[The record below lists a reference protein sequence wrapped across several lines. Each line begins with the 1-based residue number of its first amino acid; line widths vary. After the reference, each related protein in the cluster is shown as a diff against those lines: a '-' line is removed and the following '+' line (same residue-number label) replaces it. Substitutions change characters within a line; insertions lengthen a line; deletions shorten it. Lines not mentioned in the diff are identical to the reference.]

1 MKYPRVN
8 LLKKT
13 EQRYQGAVSHRF
25 MLVTLVVAP
34 ILFIAVLSG
43 VKLIQYAG
51 VQSSLKAS
59 REIWERLEPRLNLYK
74 EEQRSLSSSKQ
85 ALGLFTGWQGTQV
98 SLSTLL
104 AEIQATVPTG
114 IQLKRLGIRSEPKTS
129 VYGKPADFVL
139 DYTLML
145 QGVAEGERAEDAV
158 IGLRKDLLE
167 SENMDSTFES
177 VKLASMRKR
186 AGKGGQSMREFTLEG
201 SGRKG
206 GGQ

>member
-34 ILFIAVLSG
+34 ILLIAVLSG
-43 VKLIQYAG
+43 IKLIQYVG
-51 VQSSLKAS
+51 VQSSLKSS

-74 EEQRSLSSSKQ
+74 EEQRSRASSKQ
-85 ALGLFTGWQGTQV
+85 ALELFTGWQGTQV
-98 SLSTLL
+98 SLASLL
-104 AEIQATVPTG
+104 VEIQATVPSS
-114 IQLKRLGIRSEPKTS
+114 IQLKRLAIRSEQKTS

-145 QGVAEGERAEDAV
+145 QGVAEGDRAEDAV
-158 IGLRKDLLE
+158 IDLRKALLE
-167 SENMDSTFES
+167 SDNMDSTFES
-177 VKLASMRKR
+177 VKLASMQKR
-186 AGKGGQSMREFTLEG
+186 AGKEGQSMREFILEG

-206 GGQ
+206 GGK

>member
-8 LLKKT
+8 LLKKS
-13 EQRYQGAVSHRF
+13 EQRYQGAVSRRF

-34 ILFIAVLSG
+34 ILFIALLSG
-43 VKLIQYAG
+43 IKLIQYAG
-51 VQSSLKAS
+51 IRSSLKSS

-74 EEQRSLSSSKQ
+74 EEQRSRVSCKQ
-85 ALGLFTGWQGTQV
+85 ALELFKGWQGTQV
-98 SLSTLL
+98 SLSSLL
-104 AEIQATVPTG
+104 AEIQATVPAS
-114 IQLKRLGIRSEPKTS
+114 IQLKRLAIRSEQKTS

-145 QGVAEGERAEDAV
+145 QGVAEGDRAEDAV
-158 IGLRKDLLE
+158 IGLRKDLIE
-167 SENMDSTFES
+167 PSYMGSVFES
-177 VKLASMRKR
+177 VRLASMSKR
-186 AGKGGQSMREFTLEG
+186 AGKDGQSMREFTLEG